1 MHKRLILQ
9 LVVSTMTV
17 AGLLLAS
24 SIRGPV
30 LAESAHP
37 AVDAKKLI
45 EEAKTAGL
53 APLPAVPAPAD
64 ATAEARITLG
74 RRLFYENRVSQDGN
88 VSCDHCHQAD
98 LAASDGLPK
107 AIGVF
112 GKVNPR
118 NAPSIFNAGL
128 QFKQHWR
135 GDRESLE
142 DQAEKSLT
150 GAASFGNPDFA
161 AVKAKLVEIPG
172 YKEAFAKAFPGDPD
186 PVSSKNWGLAVAA
199 FERTLLT
206 PSRYDAFLAGDA
218 KALSPAEQA
227 GLHKFIEVGCASC
240 HDGPGLGGGSF
251 QKFGVVE
258 DYWKETGVA
267 TPDKGRADVTKNDAD
282 LYVFKVAQLRNV
294 AKTAPYFH
302 DGSVA
307 ELPRAVRIMGKVQL
321 GKDLS
326 DKEVGEL
333 VAFLGSLTGPV
344 PANYL
349 PLTPFPDAP
358 AAK

>member
-1 MHKRLILQ
+1 MRKRLIFQ
-9 LVVSTMTV
+9 MTASAMMV

-24 SIRGPV
+24 SARGPV
-30 LAESAHP
+30 LAEP
-37 AVDAKKLI
+37 AQAGAEAKKLI
-45 EEAKTAGL
+45 EEAKKSGL

-64 ATAEARITLG
+64 ATAEARVTLG

-88 VSCDHCHQAD
+88 VSCGHCHQAD

-135 GDRESLE
+135 GDREALE

-150 GAASFGNPDFA
+150 GAAAFGNKDFA
-161 AVKAKLVEIPG
+161 EVKAKLVEIPG

-186 PVSSKNWGLAVAA
+186 PISSKNWGLAVAA

-206 PSRYDAFLAGDA
+206 PGRYDAFLAGDA
-218 KALSPAEQA
+218 KALSAAEQA
-227 GLHKFIEVGCASC
+227 GLRKFIDVGCAGC

-267 TPDKGRADVTKNDAD
+267 APDKGRADVTKNDAD
-282 LYVFKVAQLRNV
+282 LYVFKVAPLRNV

-302 DGSVA
+302 DGAVA
-307 ELPRAVRIMGKVQL
+307 ELPRAVHIMGKVQL
-321 GKDLS
+321 GKDLG
-326 DKEVGEL
+326 DKDVAEI
-333 VAFLGSLTGPV
+333 VAFLGALTGPV
-344 PANYL
+344 PANYP

>member
-1 MHKRLILQ
+1 
-9 LVVSTMTV
+9 
-17 AGLLLAS
+17 
-24 SIRGPV
+24 
-30 LAESAHP
+30 
-37 AVDAKKLI
+37 
-45 EEAKTAGL
+45 
-53 APLPAVPAPAD
+53 
-64 ATAEARITLG
+64 
-74 RRLFYENRVSQDGN
+74 
-88 VSCDHCHQAD
+88 
-98 LAASDGLPK
+98 
-107 AIGVF
+107 VF

-161 AVKAKLVEIPG
+161 AVKAKLIEIPG

-186 PVSSKNWGLAVAA
+186 PISSKNFGLAVAG

-206 PSRYDAFLAGDA
+206 SSRYDAFLAGDA
-218 KALSPAEQA
+218 KALSATEQA
-227 GLHKFIEVGCASC
+227 GLHRFIEVGCASC
-240 HDGPGLGGGSF
+240 HDGAGLGGGSF

-258 DYWKETGVA
+258 DYWKETGAA

-326 DKEVGEL
+326 DKDVSEI

>member
-1 MHKRLILQ
+1 
-9 LVVSTMTV
+9 
-17 AGLLLAS
+17 
-24 SIRGPV
+24 
-30 LAESAHP
+30 
-37 AVDAKKLI
+37 
-45 EEAKTAGL
+45 
-53 APLPAVPAPAD
+53 
-64 ATAEARITLG
+64 
-74 RRLFYENRVSQDGN
+74 
-88 VSCDHCHQAD
+88 
-98 LAASDGLPK
+98 
-107 AIGVF
+107 
-112 GKVNPR
+112 
-118 NAPSIFNAGL
+118 
-128 QFKQHWR
+128 
-135 GDRESLE
+135 
-142 DQAEKSLT
+142 
-150 GAASFGNPDFA
+150 
-161 AVKAKLVEIPG
+161 
-172 YKEAFAKAFPGDPD
+172 
-186 PVSSKNWGLAVAA
+186 
-199 FERTLLT
+199 
-206 PSRYDAFLAGDA
+206 
-218 KALSPAEQA
+218 LSPAEQA

-258 DYWKETGVA
+258 DYWKETGAVA
-267 TPDKGRADVTKNDAD
+267 PDKGRADVTKNDAD

-326 DKEVGEL
+326 DKDVSEI

>member
-1 MHKRLILQ
+1 MHKRPILQ

-17 AGLLLAS
+17 AGLLLAGS
-24 SIRGPV
+24 VQGPV

-45 EEAKTAGL
+45 EEAKTTGL
-53 APLPAVPAPAD
+53 APLPVVPAPAD
-64 ATAEARITLG
+64 ARITLG
-74 RRLFYENRVSQDGN
+74 RRLFYENRASQDDN
-88 VSCDHCHQAD
+88 VSCGHCHQAE

-107 AIGVF
+107 SIGVF

-161 AVKAKLVEIPG
+161 AVKAKLLEIPG

-186 PVSSKNWGLAVAA
+186 PVSSKNFGLAVAA
-199 FERTLLT
+199 FERTLLS

-218 KALSPAEQA
+218 KALSAAEQA

-240 HDGPGLGGGSF
+240 
-251 QKFGVVE
+251 
-258 DYWKETGVA
+258 
-267 TPDKGRADVTKNDAD
+267 
-282 LYVFKVAQLRNV
+282 
-294 AKTAPYFH
+294 
-302 DGSVA
+302 
-307 ELPRAVRIMGKVQL
+307 
-321 GKDLS
+321 
-326 DKEVGEL
+326 
-333 VAFLGSLTGPV
+333 
-344 PANYL
+344 
-349 PLTPFPDAP
+349 
-358 AAK
+358 